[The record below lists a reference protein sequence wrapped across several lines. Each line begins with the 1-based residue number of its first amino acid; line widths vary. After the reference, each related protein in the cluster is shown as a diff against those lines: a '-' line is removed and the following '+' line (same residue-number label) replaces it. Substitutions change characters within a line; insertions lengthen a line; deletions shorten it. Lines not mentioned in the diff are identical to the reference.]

1 MAIEL
6 VWTPQ
11 AEEDLIG
18 IYSFIVLDSPAAADR
33 VLARL
38 QDSVEVL
45 ARNPRLF
52 QRRPDIRPSTRI
64 LIEWPYLVLYE
75 IHPDSDDGPV
85 RRVEIVRVVDGR
97 RNLKH
102 LS

>member
-11 AEEDLIG
+11 AEEDLIA
-18 IYSFIVLDSPAAADR
+18 IYSYIALESPAAADR
-33 VLARL
+33 ILAKL
-38 QDSVEVL
+38 QASVETL
-45 ARNPRLF
+45 ARNPRIF
-52 QRRPDIRPSTRI
+52 QRRPDIRPSARV

-75 IHPDSDDGPV
+75 IHPDSDNGPV
-85 RRVEIVRVVDGR
+85 REVEIVRVADGR
-97 RNLKH
+97 RNLKQ

>member
-18 IYSFIVLDSPAAADR
+18 IYSFIALDSPAAADR

-38 QDSVEVL
+38 QASVEML
-45 ARNPRLF
+45 ARNPRIF
-52 QRRPDIRPSTRI
+52 QRRPDIRPSARI
-64 LIEWPYLVLYE
+64 LVEWPYLVLYE

-85 RRVEIVRVVDGR
+85 R
-97 RNLKH
+97 
-102 LS
+102 

>member
-18 IYSFIVLDSPAAADR
+18 IYSFIALDSPAAADR

-38 QDSVEVL
+38 QAGVEML

-52 QRRPDIRPSTRI
+52 QRRPDIRPSARI
-64 LIEWPYLVLYE
+64 LVEWPYLVLYE
-75 IHPDSDDGPV
+75 IHSDSDDGPV
-85 RRVEIVRVVDGR
+85 HEVEIVRVVDGR

>member
-18 IYSFIVLDSPAAADR
+18 IYSFIALDSPAAADR

-38 QDSVEVL
+38 QASVEML
-45 ARNPRLF
+45 ARNPRIF
-52 QRRPDIRPSTRI
+52 QRRPDIRPSARI
-64 LIEWPYLVLYE
+64 LVEWPYLVLYE

-85 RRVEIVRVVDGR
+85 REVEIVRVVDGR

-102 LS
+102 LF

>member
-18 IYSFIVLDSPAAADR
+18 IYSFIALDSPAAADR

-38 QDSVEVL
+38 QASVEML

-52 QRRPDIRPSTRI
+52 QRRPDIRPSARI
-64 LIEWPYLVLYE
+64 LVEWPYLVLYE

-85 RRVEIVRVVDGR
+85 REVEIVRVVDGR

-102 LS
+102 IS

>member
-1 MAIEL
+1 MAIRL
-6 VWTPQ
+6 VWTPR
-11 AEEDLIG
+11 AEEDLVG
-18 IYSFIVLDSPAAADR
+18 IYCFIALDSPEAADR
-33 VLARL
+33 VLAKLRA
-38 QDSVEVL
+38 SVEIL
-45 ARNPRLF
+45 TRNPWLF
-52 QRRPDIRPSTRI
+52 QRRPDVRPSARV

-85 RRVEIVRVVDGR
+85 REVEIVRVVDGR